1 MSAGSAFTV
10 QCASIQCTQREFKW
24 LLSLTCLLPKLA
36 LCTANYSHSQPEWS
50 ICISESK
57 KRRGATGTVNQQ
69 MNTAYWLCGGCVVP
83 VCEFLIVVKWEQLW
97 WTQQKKQIVALDIH
111 ITCNMVRKT
120 TPLLVSLLACS
131 LKEYYISQNGPKPK
145 FDSLTLVSSGMSF
158 LSIPTSF
165 KRKQQEVRQQL
176 PECTSAPSQSVT
188 PAAQKVTSAILKNSE
203 TRVILVRN
211 RL

>member
-1 MSAGSAFTV
+1 MV
-10 QCASIQCTQREFKW
+10 D
-24 LLSLTCLLPKLA
+24 
-36 LCTANYSHSQPEWS
+36 TAE
-50 ICISESK
+50 
-57 KRRGATGTVNQQ
+57 
-69 MNTAYWLCGGCVVP
+69 
-83 VCEFLIVVKWEQLW
+83 
-97 WTQQKKQIVALDIH
+97 KKQIVALDIH
-111 ITCNMVRKT
+111 ITCNIVRKT

-188 PAAQKVTSAILKNSE
+188 PAALPQQF
-203 TRVILVRN
+203 
-211 RL
+211 